1 MHKTSKEKKREVI
14 RDYAEGKMTVSDI
27 CRKHGIARRTVYTW
41 AEKAGI
47 KRNKRNIID
56 RKAVYLSRNEVEAIL
71 LLMLEGSDLLSGE
84 YRMICDRLEERLL
97 DIADMLEEQER
108 KKS

>member
-1 MHKTSKEKKREVI
+1 MCNAEKKKAVLKA
-14 RDYAEGKMTVSDI
+14 YSEGKMTVSEI
-27 CRKHGIARRTVYTW
+27 CRKYGIARRTVYTW

-71 LLMLEGSDLLSGE
+71 LLMLEGSDLLQGE
-84 YRMICDRLEERLL
+84 YRMICDHLEERLL

>member
-1 MHKTSKEKKREVI
+1 MCNAEKKKAVLKAYS
-14 RDYAEGKMTVSDI
+14 DGKMTVSEI

-41 AEKAGI
+41 AENAGI
-47 KRNKRNIID
+47 KRNKRNVID

-71 LLMLEGSDLLSGE
+71 LLMLEASKDMPEE
-84 YRMICDRLEERLL
+84 YRMVCNHLEERLL

-108 KKS
+108 RKS

>member
-1 MHKTSKEKKREVI
+1 MHKTSQEKKREVI
-14 RDYAEGKMTVSDI
+14 RDYTDGKMTVSDI

-47 KRNKRNIID
+47 KRNKRNVID
-56 RKAVYLSRNEVEAIL
+56 RKAVYMSRDEVEAIL
-71 LLMLEGSDLLSGE
+71 LLMLEGSDLLPGE
-84 YRMICDRLEERLL
+84 HRMICEHLEERLL

-108 KKS
+108 RKT